1 MKIYLTRATTRA
13 MSLDHPIGDPTG
25 GPAYGEKNDP
35 VSAIISIAT
44 MAGTGGAVLAGT
56 ATLFQGLAFAGA
68 ALSLTGNVTGNKT
81 LSKLGMVAGI
91 AGGIGMLGETVFG
104 MSSPTMGET
113 FGYGANANAGAVAPS
128 AFDAA
133 NPNAPSA
140 TVTPEAANVAP
151 GEVAA
156 PAATGPAGQPSLAA
170 QIAADPSA
178 VTGAQGLNNPMSGNY
193 DILSSGGV
201 APGEPGLAYRLGAGP
216 GAGAGSLSPTGQLGL
231 SPGNSDWLY
240 QTGKAPASVMD
251 AFKAGN
257 YGQALGQAGSNV
269 MDLAKSNPGA
279 AMVMGQAAG
288 GVANWLSGKTDA
300 EIEALQAQTGFS
312 NAKAMEVQ
320 ELLAREKRRRANL
333 NAGYTQINAGVAVN
347 PNAQVPQ
354 PWAPQQP
361 TGLIAGARG

>member
-1 MKIYLTRATTRA
+1 MSMGLDTSLASPGYCPADATRAV
-13 MSLDHPIGDPTG
+13 D
-25 GPAYGEKNDP
+25 
-35 VSAIISIAT
+35 
-44 MAGTGGAVLAGT
+44 
-56 ATLFQGLAFAGA
+56 
-68 ALSLTGNVTGNKT
+68 
-81 LSKLGMVAGI
+81 
-91 AGGIGMLGETVFG
+91 
-104 MSSPTMGET
+104 
-113 FGYGANANAGAVAPS
+113 FGYK
-128 AFDAA
+128 
-133 NPNAPSA
+133 
-140 TVTPEAANVAP
+140 P
-151 GEVAA
+151 GG
-156 PAATGPAGQPSLAA
+156 T
-170 QIAADPSA
+170 
-178 VTGAQGLNNPMSGNY
+178 
-193 DILSSGGV
+193 
-201 APGEPGLAYRLGAGP
+201 
-216 GAGAGSLSPTGQLGL
+216 
-231 SPGNSDWLY
+231 
-240 QTGKAPASVMD
+240 SVMD

>member
-1 MKIYLTRATTRA
+1 MKIYLTRAATRS
-13 MSLDHPIGDPTG
+13 MSLDHPVGDPTG

-44 MAGTGGAVLAGT
+44 MASTGGAVLAGT

-81 LSKLGMVAGI
+81 LSKLGMVVGI
-91 AGGIGMLGETVFG
+91 AGGVGMLGEAAFG

-113 FGYGANANAGAVAPS
+113 FGYGAGATPTTAAPS

-140 TVTPEAANVAP
+140 TLAPEGAPVAP

-156 PAATGPAGQPSLAA
+156 PAATGPAGQPSVAA
-170 QIAADPSA
+170 QIASDPNA
-178 VTGAQGLNNPMSGNY
+178 VTGAQGINAPSMGLDTSLASPAYSPADATRAVDFGY
-193 DILSSGGV
+193 KPGG
-201 APGEPGLAYRLGAGP
+201 
-216 GAGAGSLSPTGQLGL
+216 T
-231 SPGNSDWLY
+231 
-240 QTGKAPASVMD
+240 SVMES
-251 AFKAGN
+251 FKAGN
-257 YGQALGQAGSNV
+257 YGQALGKAGSNV

-279 AMVMGQAAG
+279 AMVMGQATIG
-288 GVANWLSGKTDA
+288 LTDWLSGKTDA
-300 EIEALQAQTGFS
+300 EIDALQAQTGYS

-333 NAGYTQINAGVAVN
+333 NAGYTQVNAGVKVN
-347 PNAQVPQ
+347 PNVQVPQ

-361 TGLIAGARG
+361 AGLIAGARG

>member
-1 MKIYLTRATTRA
+1 

-25 GPAYGEKNDP
+25 GAAYGEKNDP

-91 AGGIGMLGETVFG
+91 AGGVGMLGESVFG
-104 MSSPTMGET
+104 MSSPSMGET

-140 TVTPEAANVAP
+140 PEAAVAP
-151 GEVAA
+151 GEVVA
-156 PAATGPAGQPSLAA
+156 PASTTVGGESLAS

-178 VTGAQGLNNPMSGNY
+178 VTGSQALNAPQGLVSGNAPTLTPANAVNELAASQAY
-193 DILSSGGV
+193 NPADATRAVDFGYKPGG
-201 APGEPGLAYRLGAGP
+201 
-216 GAGAGSLSPTGQLGL
+216 T
-231 SPGNSDWLY
+231 
-240 QTGKAPASVMD
+240 SVMES
-251 AFKAGN
+251 FKAGN

-333 NAGYTQINAGVAVN
+333 NAGYTQVNAGMQVN
-347 PNAQVPQ
+347 PTAKVQQ
-354 PWAPQQP
+354 AWTQQP
-361 TGLIAGARG
+361 GIPQSAGLIAGARG